1 MHALARF
8 SIPFFFPFHNN
19 TSYLSLFLPRY
30 EYDGM
35 HACVNPQEGSWTPTA
50 ELPLRQGPA
59 VDDDLPQVVV
69 QEKQHG
75 GGAAARTATLATAT
89 ATRDGSV
96 GWSGKPCRRDK
107 SGGWFA
113 GFLMLGKST

>member
-50 ELPLRQGPA
+50 ELPLRQDPA

-75 GGAAARTATLATAT
+75 GGAAARTAMATAT

-96 GWSGKPCRRDK
+96 GWSGKPCRRDR

>member
-1 MHALARF
+1 MRSRVF
-8 SIPFFFPFHNN
+8 PFDFFFRFTIILATSLHSFVDEN
-19 TSYLSLFLPRY
+19 TMAC
-30 EYDGM
+30 M
-35 HACVNPQEGSWTPTA
+35 HACANPQEGSWTPTA

-69 QEKQHG
+69 QEKQLG
-75 GGAAARTATLATAT
+75 GGSAATRTGTATAT

>member
-1 MHALARF
+1 
-8 SIPFFFPFHNN
+8 
-19 TSYLSLFLPRY
+19 
-30 EYDGM
+30 M

-75 GGAAARTATLATAT
+75 GGAAARTAT